1 MPRSGPAAGAA
12 ARCRRAPED
21 AATPTGGRIGP
32 NAVLQLL
39 PLIAAAGGPA
49 AVTRV
54 LQVAEIAAAPADHG
68 MIDEAAAHRLHR
80 ALRRVDPA
88 GAPALL
94 AEAGRRTGGYVLA
107 HRIPPVAQRALR
119 LLPPALAAPLLARAI
134 ARHAWTFAGSG
145 RFRAETPWRFVLDD
159 NPLVRGE
166 VAERPLC
173 HWHAAVFETLY
184 RALVAGDVRC
194 VETSCGAQ
202 AGQGSCRFHL
212 TRG

>member
-1 MPRSGPAAGAA
+1 MAA
-12 ARCRRAPED
+12 AATRCRRGPED
-21 AATPTGGRIGP
+21 AAAPRAGRIGP

-54 LQVAEIAAAPADHG
+54 LQAAEIAAAPADHG
-68 MIDEAAAHRLHR
+68 LMDEAAAHRLHR
-80 ALRRVDPA
+80 ALRRADPA

-94 AEAGRRTGGYVLA
+94 AEAGRRTGAYVLA
-107 HRIPPVAQRALR
+107 HRIPPAAQGVLR
-119 LLPPALAAPLLARAI
+119 RLPPVLAAPLLARAI

-166 VAERPLC
+166 AAAGPLC

-184 RALVAGDVRC
+184 RALVAPDVRC
-194 VETSCGAQ
+194 VETACAAQ